1 VLKIYEKLF
10 KELEKNKV
18 DYCIYKGL
26 NHLSEDLNGD
36 RGDIDILID
45 TKNLNS
51 FENILNTNKF
61 KKDMKNS
68 FPIYYFGFDKDTHK
82 YVMIDV
88 DNKIRLGEKPY
99 RPYFYFID
107 VEKIKKELKNS
118 IWILAKE
125 DYIPLMFLQRVTALS
140 PKQKDLI
147 ELQELLVNKHNV
159 KSGYVCSI
167 IENMLDISWEEIET
181 DIKDAKKWDILQ
193 KKYKKNI
200 LNSVQVDYKL
210 LFQQKFQKVINL
222 VIRMKNKIL
231 KTPPYK
237 IRKKGHLVAFIG
249 VDGAGKSST
258 IDYLL
263 SLDYFKITGIKR
275 VYFGNN
281 EYWIPGLIWGLQNV
295 KNRWLQIFFTLLAHI
310 DRSFRSLIAYYY
322 IKRGFIVV
330 ADRFYY
336 DDFIGYEMTKKNVK
350 PTKSIFKK
358 FYRYILKPRLWIKPE
373 VTIFLDVIPEVAY
386 SRKQDYPFEVMLEVN
401 KAYKK
406 YMSNV
411 DNVVVVDA
419 DKDQKIVYDKVIS
432 TILEL
437 DNR

>member
-18 DYCIYKGL
+18 DYCIYKSL

-45 TKNLNS
+45 TKNLNG

-99 RPYFYFID
+99 RPYFCFID

-222 VIRMKNKIL
+222 VIKVKNKLL

-237 IRKKGHLVAFIG
+237 IRNQGYLVAFIG
-249 VDGAGKSST
+249 VDGSGKSST

-295 KNRWLQIFFTLLAHI
+295 KNKWLQIFFTLLAHI

-358 FYRYILKPRLWIKPE
+358 FYRYILKPRLWIKPD
-373 VTIFLDVIPEVAY
+373 VTIFLDVSPEVAY

-419 DKDQKIVYDKVIS
+419 DKEQKIVYDKVIS